1 METPSSQGRTIES
14 LHSTLKTHFSN
25 KVVKSGNASTFFAG
39 VEDLYSQFEVANT
52 TTSQITFEDMGSLLL
67 NDMDQLIYA
76 LNKQGKNAYNEIEA
90 LKAMRGK
97 AQAYIELLALF

>member
-52 TTSQITFEDMGSLLL
+52 TTKKVTFEDMGSLLL
-67 NDMDQLIYA
+67 NEMDQLIYA